1 MPGKHSQPV
10 SVFDLDALR
19 EAFMKSVRD
28 NNVSPAEWGEHAQWF
43 IHQLADHKLSEVAVG
58 QITGDPD
65 ASQP

>member
-1 MPGKHSQPV
+1 
-10 SVFDLDALR
+10 
-19 EAFMKSVRD
+19 MKSVRD